1 MPPIAIAVAFVALA
15 FNPKM
20 GVDCNP
26 TIDVVVVLPAIFG
39 LIYIPIGL
47 PAYVL
52 VPCNIKL
59 YCKELAGEK

>member
-26 TIDVVVVLPAIFG
+26 TIDVVVVLPDIFG

-59 YCKELAGEK
+59 YCRAVLPAK